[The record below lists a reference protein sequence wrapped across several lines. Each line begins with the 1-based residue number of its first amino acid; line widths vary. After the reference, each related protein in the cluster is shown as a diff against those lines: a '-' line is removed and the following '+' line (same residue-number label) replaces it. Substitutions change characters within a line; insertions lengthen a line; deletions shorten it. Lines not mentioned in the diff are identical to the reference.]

1 MIATAVQFYF
11 GSLPGPEPGVAIIG
25 DYEDKGVVTQSQ
37 RWADRDF
44 QRYAGLELQ
53 SCKDYHNHDSKSWLF
68 TTNFCPNQQEWD
80 QWEDS
85 IIQNLWINKNGFRTP
100 PRERE
105 GSFLVPY
112 EVYLLTKH
120 FPPQAK
126 KFLDE
131 QKSAGAKRKGN
142 RRAANVK
149 AGLLDINPDEDKGAN
164 LNESVFKRKSPSK
177 VLLKTM

>member
-1 MIATAVQFYF
+1 M
-11 GSLPGPEPGVAIIG
+11 GSMGRQYHSKLV
-25 DYEDKGVVTQSQ
+25 DKQK
-37 RWADRDF
+37 RF
-44 QRYAGLELQ
+44 Q
-53 SCKDYHNHDSKSWLF
+53 DTSKGKGRKL
-68 TTNFCPNQQEWD
+68 
-80 QWEDS
+80 
-85 IIQNLWINKNGFRTP
+85 
-100 PRERE
+100 
-105 GSFLVPY
+105 LVPY
-112 EVYLLTKH
+112 EVYLLVK

-164 LNESVFKRKSPSK
+164 LNELVFKRKSSSK

>member
-1 MIATAVQFYF
+1 MRTVIATAVQFIF
-11 GSLPGPEPGVAIIG
+11 GACRARNPASHKVSDG
-25 DYEDKGVVTQSQ
+25 
-37 RWADRDF
+37 DF

-85 IIQNLWINKNGFRTP
+85 VIQNLWINKNGFRTP

-142 RRAANVK
+142 LRAANVK

-177 VLLKTM
+177 VLLKLCKDISNMPS

>member
-1 MIATAVQFYF
+1 MIATGVPVYF

-25 DYEDKGVVTQSQ
+25 GYEDKGVVTQSQ

-68 TTNFCPNQQEWD
+68 TTNFCPNQQEWY

-85 IIQNLWINKNGFRTP
+85 HSKLVDKQKRFQDTP
-100 PRERE
+100 KGKGRKL
-105 GSFLVPY
+105 LVPY

-142 RRAANVK
+142 LRAANVK

>member
-1 MIATAVQFYF
+1 M
-11 GSLPGPEPGVAIIG
+11 
-25 DYEDKGVVTQSQ
+25 VTQSQ
-37 RWADRDF
+37 RGADRDF

-68 TTNFCPNQQEWD
+68 TTNFLSKSTRMGSMGRQYHSKLVDKQKRFQD
-80 QWEDS
+80 
-85 IIQNLWINKNGFRTP
+85 TP
-100 PRERE
+100 KGKGRKL
-105 GSFLVPY
+105 LVPY
-112 EVYLLTKH
+112 EVYLLTKP

-142 RRAANVK
+142 RRAANVN

-177 VLLKTM
+177 VLLNTM